1 MLTYGNKASWLNT
14 IWTALDEWQD
24 MRWDVTEKDR
34 KQCDNINTAM
44 AWIAEELDV
53 EQEDLE

>member
-14 IWTALDEWQD
+14 IWDALDEWQD
-24 MRWDVTEKDR
+24 MRWDVTPKDKER
-34 KQCDNINTAM
+34 WDSIVTAM